1 MCTVYG
7 KPASL
12 KIFVSTFAAVA
23 INFIST
29 ARMKMQIKS
38 PATETPYQIRTTD
51 FVSVTLQYPHD
62 SYNIRQKKFQG
73 LFKDKVEIKE

>member
-12 KIFVSTFAAVA
+12 KIFISTFAAVA

-38 PATETPYQIRTTD
+38 PATETPYQIPTTD
-51 FVSVTLQYPHD
+51 FVSGTLQYPHD
-62 SYNIRQKKFQG
+62 SYNIRQKN
-73 LFKDKVEIKE
+73 FKDFSRTKFK

>member
-12 KIFVSTFAAVA
+12 KIFISTFAAVA

-38 PATETPYQIRTTD
+38 PATETPYQIPPTD
-51 FVSVTLQYPHD
+51 FASVTLQYPHD
-62 SYNIRQKKFQG
+62 LYNIRQKN
-73 LFKDKVEIKE
+73 FKDFSRTKFK